1 MFTYLGLLTYCEKEF
16 WKVTGVKYYVRQ
28 KVIYSRMFEV
38 KVNLKFY
45 LDHLWI
51 CLEKWLIRLQKLFN
65 NLTFIIL
72 CFCFTEKDYVNIP
85 EFRSRRG
92 TLPVLDNIITTEVM
106 MRRKMYEIR
115 ADKADGADELTQAIT
130 CVQVW
135 NQLPTVVVVYKVL
148 AR

>member
-1 MFTYLGLLTYCEKEF
+1 M
-16 WKVTGVKYYVRQ
+16 
-28 KVIYSRMFEV
+28 
-38 KVNLKFY
+38 
-45 LDHLWI
+45 
-51 CLEKWLIRLQKLFN
+51 IRLQKLFN

-130 CVQVW
+130 CVQV
-135 NQLPTVVVVYKVL
+135 
-148 AR
+148 